1 MKKALIGLF
10 VILALGASLY
20 AQESYLELVRADL
33 KTQKVAIITVNM
45 ALTDAQSQ
53 VFWPIYRKYDAE
65 VTAVGDQVIVLLK
78 DYAANVDKMT
88 DAKAAEL
95 MKQTFAVMDKRIKL
109 LNKVCDELAKAL
121 DPVVAA
127 KFMQCERQITAAV
140 DLQLGSMV
148 PLITKTK

>member
-1 MKKALIGLF
+1 
-10 VILALGASLY
+10 
-20 AQESYLELVRADL
+20 
-33 KTQKVAIITVNM
+33 
-45 ALTDAQSQ
+45 
-53 VFWPIYRKYDAE
+53 
-65 VTAVGDQVIVLLK
+65 
-78 DYAANVDKMT
+78 MT

-95 MKQTFAVMDKRIKL
+95 MKQTFAVMDKRLKL
-109 LNKVCDELAKAL
+109 LNKVCDEFAKAL